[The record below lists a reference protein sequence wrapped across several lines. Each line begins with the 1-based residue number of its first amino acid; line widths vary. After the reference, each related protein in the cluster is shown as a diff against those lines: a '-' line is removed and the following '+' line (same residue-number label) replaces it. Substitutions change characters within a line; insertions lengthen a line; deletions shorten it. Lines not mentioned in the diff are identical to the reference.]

1 MGSNYKI
8 VEGSEIQG
16 NSLRLPRAIS
26 IYKAAKR
33 HEQVGII
40 SCKRKSDLSEV
51 IIIRLSHLNIPD
63 LPDFP
68 IQPCEDVAIRCLKE
82 DLDLPEV
89 YAIRKDFPTGLPHSN
104 IRQYERPVSLC
115 VSDVYFSDIR
125 PQFNAFDF
133 INSIIRWFNLNSIGE
148 LHEKDRPLEVF
159 FQYHDFC
166 GMVNSFSSIA
176 PYGVY
181 NKKTEHTST
190 LEFVDK
196 AKANSD
202 ICLVVLKSIVSKNL
216 AFLPKNI
223 GELNTL
229 ETIDGKTIIETI
241 IDFARK
247 TDRKSERSLLLMLG
261 IQQKNAAP
269 TSEDKIDLAIVK
281 LGKCIHEIEN
291 NRKKACDRDTFNAW
305 LSSLPIKVEM
315 LLENP
320 CREINAS
327 QNGKEKQ
334 YSQVTFIGTGTLG
347 SNIIDHFVR
356 EGISNSIC
364 IVDFD
369 IYFSHNISRH
379 ILQPRDIMKP
389 KASCIKKHFEG
400 IVGTKIW
407 SIDKNV
413 MCLSPNEEKAAF
425 DNTDLIVDAS
435 TSIAVERKLAL
446 SSKYE
451 GKRKCTLFLNPKGN
465 DLVLLLEDANGEQR
479 LDLLEMS
486 YQYNLIKSDTLANHL
501 DTAEQRKTN
510 NFSCRSESNV
520 LDYDNVGMLASVA
533 SQQIQRATSNTDCLL
548 GIWRVNDKDSTISK
562 INLDVLSWNVK
573 VINNISVYYS
583 KELVAE
589 IDKYRNS
596 DLRKETGGCLFGC
609 YDKDA
614 RNIYVFYQHHA
625 PKDSKCSAT
634 FFERGC
640 NGMNEVLDKINKRT
654 YHQVRYLG
662 EWHSHPNAC
671 CSPSSLDKEQ
681 FTKMSEQM
689 SDEDLPFVQLIM
701 GTNGIYLNAIM

>member
-82 DLDLPEV
+82 DLDIPEV

-247 TDRKSERSLLLMLG
+247 TDRKSERSLLLMLA
-261 IQQKNAAP
+261 IQQKNATP
-269 TSEDKIDLAIVK
+269 TSEDKIDLAKDPVK
-281 LGKCIHEIEN
+281 EV
-291 NRKKACDRDTFNAW
+291 
-305 LSSLPIKVEM
+305 VE
-315 LLENP
+315 
-320 CREINAS
+320 
-327 QNGKEKQ
+327 
-334 YSQVTFIGTGTLG
+334 
-347 SNIIDHFVR
+347 
-356 EGISNSIC
+356 
-364 IVDFD
+364 
-369 IYFSHNISRH
+369 
-379 ILQPRDIMKP
+379 
-389 KASCIKKHFEG
+389 
-400 IVGTKIW
+400 VGTK
-407 SIDKNV
+407 
-413 MCLSPNEEKAAF
+413 KAAAAP
-425 DNTDLIVDAS
+425 NGKNAKRVIVMQATAYDPSAGSKTAMGTRARVGAVAVDPRVIPLGSKLYIESMDGFAS
-435 TSIAVERKLAL
+435 YGYATAEDTGGAI
-446 SSKYE
+446 
-451 GKRKCTLFLNPKGN
+451 KGN
-465 DLVLLLEDANGEQR
+465 RIDLFYNSNAEANRFGR
-479 LDLLEMS
+479 
-486 YQYNLIKSDTLANHL
+486 
-501 DTAEQRKTN
+501 R
-510 NFSCRSESNV
+510 
-520 LDYDNVGMLASVA
+520 
-533 SQQIQRATSNTDCLL
+533 
-548 GIWRVNDKDSTISK
+548 
-562 INLDVLSWNVK
+562 NVK
-573 VINNISVYYS
+573 VY
-583 KELVAE
+583 
-589 IDKYRNS
+589 
-596 DLRKETGGCLFGC
+596 
-609 YDKDA
+609 
-614 RNIYVFYQHHA
+614 
-625 PKDSKCSAT
+625 
-634 FFERGC
+634 
-640 NGMNEVLDKINKRT
+640 VLD
-654 YHQVRYLG
+654 
-662 EWHSHPNAC
+662 
-671 CSPSSLDKEQ
+671 
-681 FTKMSEQM
+681 
-689 SDEDLPFVQLIM
+689 
-701 GTNGIYLNAIM
+701 